1 MSEPVGHTRRKVSD
15 ASGRAARTRFAG
27 DPGLPSARRLEGK
40 VAIVTGAGS
49 RPAAVEDPILGNG
62 KATAIILAREGAMVG
77 LIDQQAEWA
86 EETHRVIA
94 DEGGQ
99 SLVVAADVAD
109 AESCRAA
116 VARVVEAYGG
126 LHVLVNN
133 VGITGPAGDATEVDP
148 DAFDRAMRVNV
159 TSMVM
164 MAKHAIPAMVAAGGG
179 SIVNLS
185 SVAGIQGGH
194 PSLLY
199 PVSKTAVIG
208 LTRSMAAHHGR
219 QGIRVNAI
227 APGFIYTPMVASRGM
242 TQELRGARREA
253 GLLAT
258 EGYAWDVAQAAAFL
272 ASDAARWITGVVL
285 PVDAGRSSGSNFP
298 LSPRSDGAPLSGL
311 GR

>member
-1 MSEPVGHTRRKVSD
+1 MSEPRRS
-15 ASGRAARTRFAG
+15 RFAG
-27 DPGLPSARRLEGK
+27 DPGFPTARRLEGK

-49 RPAAVEDPILGNG
+49 RPATVEDPILGNG
-62 KATAIILAREGAMVG
+62 KATAIVLAREGAKVG
-77 LIDQQAEWA
+77 LIDQQADWA
-86 EETHRVIA
+86 EETHKVIA
-94 DEGGQ
+94 EEGGQ
-99 SLVVAADVAD
+99 SMVVAADVSD

-116 VARVVEAYGG
+116 VDRVVEAFGA

-133 VGITGPAGDATEVDP
+133 VGVTGPAGDATEVDP

-164 MAKHAIPAMVAAGGG
+164 MAKHAIPRMVAAGGG

-227 APGFIYTPMVASRGM
+227 APGFIFTPMVASRGM
-242 TQELRGARREA
+242 TRDLRQARQGAS
-253 GLLAT
+253 LLGS
-258 EGYAWDVAQAAAFL
+258 EGYAWDVAQAVAFL
-272 ASDAARWITGVVL
+272 ASDASRWITGVVL
-285 PVDAGRSSGSNFP
+285 PVDAGRSSGTNFP
-298 LSPRSDGAPLSGL
+298 LSPRSDGVPISPSPSGR
-311 GR
+311 G